1 MSSHALQQ
9 LKILKKN
16 FGWYYIGCAKCNK
29 KVKSENDFWCSHCKT
44 NSNFPIPR

>member
-9 LKILKKN
+9 LKKTLDGTISDAHSATKK
-16 FGWYYIGCAKCNK
+16 I
-29 KVKSENDFWCSHCKT
+29 KSENDFWCSHCKS